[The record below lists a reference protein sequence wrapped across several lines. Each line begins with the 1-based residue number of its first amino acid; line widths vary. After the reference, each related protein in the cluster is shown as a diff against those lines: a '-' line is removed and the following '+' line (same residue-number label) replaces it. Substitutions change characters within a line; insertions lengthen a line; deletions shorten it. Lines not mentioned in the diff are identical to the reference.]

1 MCYKRFTVVIRHLL
15 PGPWTLKYIISFIY
29 MGLVLT
35 LVAIAD
41 RVGYLPLW
49 NTAFGLAVGTIF
61 GYALTLRWG
70 QYVPWAEMPTRKG
83 AIELLGYALA
93 GLVIIH
99 LGQSISIGT
108 EAYIAGAVGVVTW
121 YAIDYFAEEA
131 G

>member
-1 MCYKRFTVVIRHLL
+1 
-15 PGPWTLKYIISFIY
+15 
-29 MGLVLT
+29 
-35 LVAIAD
+35 
-41 RVGYLPLW
+41 
-49 NTAFGLAVGTIF
+49 
-61 GYALTLRWG
+61 
-70 QYVPWAEMPTRKG
+70 
-83 AIELLGYALA
+83 LGYALA